1 MSKAPRPWLVRWV
14 RRLRRTLILLVL
26 VPPVLAATLML
37 LYRAV
42 PPPTTPYILSEGV
55 RLGGIAREW
64 VPLEEIAPALAL
76 SVVAAED
83 VNFCRHWGFDM
94 DAIRAALEDGGQR
107 GASTIS
113 QQTVKNVLLWQ
124 GRSWLRKGLEAGL
137 TPLSELIWPKRRILE
152 LYLNVAEMGPGV
164 FGAQAAARHWFGVDA
179 SELTPAQAARIAA
192 ILPAPRRRSASNPGA
207 FVKRRADAIADG
219 AATIRRDD
227 RSACFAP

>member
-1 MSKAPRPWLVRWV
+1 MRWV